1 MVNGHMP
8 TKKVGQVYRNQRLKN
23 SKVEC
28 ITMDRSGWNSG
39 KSFAF
44 KFALNFHFL
53 NWYSS
58 DWVTIF
64 DSFDI
69 CHIPSS
75 SNPDNEEPC
84 FHREERCTGQFGPY
98 TTITFQDRFQSR
110 NAYNFS
116 GIPNAQYWNRFKV
129 ESWCKKKYFPSN
141 PFGHPGIL
149 YQ

>member
-1 MVNGHMP
+1 MGICRRRKLVKFTEIKDWRTQRSNASQWIVLDGI
-8 TKKVGQVYRNQRLKN
+8 QVSHLH
-23 SKVEC
+23 
-28 ITMDRSGWNSG
+28 
-39 KSFAF
+39 
-44 KFALNFHFL
+44 LNFHFL